1 MTEPITYDAQ
11 SFLINGERTFLT
23 AGAIHY
29 PRIPRELWADRIQK
43 AKDAGLNTLQLYF
56 FWNVHEPEEGNFV
69 FEGQADVAAF
79 LDMIAEA
86 GLYIVVRPGP
96 YICAEWDGG
105 GFPAWLYTKAGLET
119 RTFNPLYLQAVERYW
134 SRLLPLFAERQI
146 TRGGKIILCQIENE
160 LNLGGSQGHAQEL
173 YMDALIGI
181 ARKYGI
187 DVPLIT
193 CEGQFPGAIEC
204 INAHRIADRFA
215 DYRRRQPDKPLHS
228 TEFWTGWYNVWDKP
242 YDTSPAWGGGDPF
255 DPAFTERET
264 WRILAMGG
272 AGYTYYMWHGGT
284 NFGYG
289 AMYDQTTS
297 YYSTGPLSE
306 TGTLHEKFGRTRR
319 VALFAQTFKDILLNA
334 PVYDPAQHCQ
344 TLSSGV
350 LLHRREADGGK
361 LWFLENKGT
370 ERADVD
376 LSEIAEGLPHHV
388 TVPAG
393 TVRPLVLNWSI
404 GGTSMDFYAPIIT
417 HVLEAPDETI
427 IVAYD
432 PDSDPKFAA
441 TPGDPVHVRRHQTPE
456 GRTQTFLTLTPGQ
469 MDLTWFGDDGT
480 ITLGAYYLRETGEGL
495 MAELTPGTTDL
506 WKYQNGAWTPLN
518 VPDSALPPA
527 PVLEHWQSAPADE
540 EAQPDYDTSGW
551 TAMYQPMNRI
561 HLGDKSGYAWY
572 RTTLQADAAG
582 EARLTLTA
590 LADRALLLVNGEL
603 AAVSEAPAEERMAD
617 PSLTARV
624 LLNKGAN
631 TVAVLSDDM
640 GHLKGAWQF
649 KGRRLE
655 EDKKGLFGPVLRDFC
670 TPLTDWRFRPLLSWE
685 ATPEETA
692 WGSIEAAP
700 RPLRLFRAS
709 FALPSEELSVPDRE
723 VIAHLDGMGKGV
735 LYVNGINLGRYWAIN
750 GHTRYYVPKCWLRE
764 HNELVLF
771 EETDATPEGVYLAWD
786 DLAIG
791 AVIDLP
797 PAQAPTPPC

>member
-1 MTEPITYDAQ
+1 MTDSITYDAQ
-11 SFLINGERTFLT
+11 SFLLNGERTFLT

-29 PRIPRELWADRIQK
+29 PRVPRALWADRIQK
-43 AKDAGLNTLQLYF
+43 AKAAGLNALQLYF

-69 FEGQADVAAF
+69 FDGQADVAAF

-86 GLYIVVRPGP
+86 GLWVVVRPGP

-105 GFPAWLYTKAGLET
+105 GFPSWLYTKAGLET
-119 RTFNPLYLQAVERYW
+119 RTFNPLYLQAVEGYW
-134 SRLLPLFAERQI
+134 SRLLPFFAERQV
-146 TRGGKIILCQIENE
+146 TRGGKILLCQIENE
-160 LNLGGSQGHAQEL
+160 LNLGGNQGHAQEL

-181 ARKYGI
+181 ARKYGM

-204 INAHRIADRFA
+204 INAHRIADRFE

-242 YDTSPAWGGGDPF
+242 YDTAPAWGGGDPF

-289 AMYDQTTS
+289 AMYGQTTS

-306 TGTLHEKFGRTRR
+306 TGTLQKKYGRTRR
-319 VALFAQTFKDILLNA
+319 IALFAQTFADILLNA
-334 PVYDPAQHCQ
+334 PVYDPVRHCQ
-344 TLSSGV
+344 TLTSGV
-350 LLHRREADGGK
+350 LLHRRETDVGK
-361 LWFLENKGT
+361 LWFLENKGD

-388 TVPAG
+388 PVPAG
-393 TVRPLVLNWSI
+393 TVRPLVLDWSV
-404 GGTSMDFYAPIIT
+404 GGTPMDFYAPVIT
-417 HVLEAPDETI
+417 GVLEAPGETI

-432 PDSDPKFAA
+432 PDNDPKFAA

-469 MDLTWFGDDGT
+469 MDVTWFGDDGT
-480 ITLGAYYLRETGEGL
+480 VYLGAYYLRETGDGL
-495 MAELTPGTTDL
+495 SAELTPGATDL
-506 WKYQNGAWTPLN
+506 WKYQNGAWTPLPI
-518 VPDSALPPA
+518 PDTTLPAA

-540 EAQPDYDTSGW
+540 EAQPDYDTTGW
-551 TAMYQPMNRI
+551 TAMYHPMNRV

-572 RTTLQADAAG
+572 RTTLHADTDG

-603 AAVSEAPAEERMAD
+603 LAVSEAPAEERMAD

-624 LLNKGAN
+624 PLNEGEN

-655 EDKKGLFGPVLRDFC
+655 EDKKGLFGPVLRDFSS
-670 TPLTDWRFRPLLSWE
+670 PLTNWRFRSRLSWE
-685 ATPEETA
+685 AAPDEIA
-692 WGSIEAAP
+692 WGPVEDAE
-700 RPLRLFRAS
+700 RPLRYFRAS

-750 GHTRYYVPKCWLRE
+750 GHTRYYIPKCWLRE

-771 EETDATPEGVYLAWD
+771 EETDATPEDMRLAWD

-791 AVIDLP
+791 AVVSLP

>member
-1 MTEPITYDAQ
+1 LTEPITYDAQ
-11 SFLINGERTFLT
+11 SFLIHGERVFLT

-29 PRIPRELWADRIQK
+29 PRIPRALWADRIQK
-43 AKDAGLNTLQLYF
+43 AKAAGLNTLQLYF

-69 FEGQADVAAF
+69 FEGRADVAAF

-86 GLYIVVRPGP
+86 GLWVVVRPGP

-105 GFPAWLYTKAGLET
+105 GFPSWLYAKVGLET
-119 RTFNPLYLQAVERYW
+119 RTFNPLYLQAIENYW
-134 SRLLPLFAERQI
+134 SRLLPIFAERQV
-146 TRGGKIILCQIENE
+146 TRGGKILLCQIENE
-160 LNLGGSQGHAQEL
+160 LNLGGNQGHAQEL

-204 INAHRIADRFA
+204 INAHRIADRFE

-242 YDTSPAWGGGDPF
+242 LDTAPAWGGGDPF

-284 NFGYG
+284 NFGYD
-289 AMYDQTTS
+289 AMYGQTTS

-306 TGTLHEKFGRTRR
+306 TGTLHKKYGRTRR
-319 VALFAQTFKDILLNA
+319 VALFAQTFGDILLNA
-334 PVYDPAQHCQ
+334 PVYDPALHRQ
-344 TLSSGV
+344 TLASGV
-350 LLHRREADGGK
+350 LLHRREMEAGK
-361 LWFLENKGT
+361 LWFLENKGE

-388 TVPAG
+388 TVPAFS
-393 TVRPLVLNWSI
+393 VRPLVLDWSV
-404 GGTSMDFYAPIIT
+404 GGTPMDFYAPIIT
-417 HVLEAPDETI
+417 RVLEAPNETI
-427 IVAYD
+427 VVAYD

-441 TPGDPVHVRRHQTPE
+441 TPGDPVHVRRHRTPA

-469 MDLTWFGDDGT
+469 MELAWFGADGT
-480 ITLGAYYLRETGEGL
+480 VYLGAYYLRESEEGL
-495 MAELTPGTTDL
+495 VAELLPGTTDL
-506 WKYQNGAWTPLN
+506 WKYAGGAWTQLPI
-518 VPDSALPPA
+518 PDTALPAA
-527 PVLEHWQSAPADE
+527 PVLEHWQSASADE
-540 EAQPDYDTSGW
+540 EAQPGYDTTGW
-551 TAMYQPMNRI
+551 TAMYQPMNRVQ
-561 HLGDKSGYAWY
+561 LLDKSGYAWY
-572 RTTLQADAAG
+572 RTTLHSDADG
-582 EARLTLTA
+582 EATLTLTA

-603 AAVSEAPAEERMAD
+603 AAVSEAPAEERIAD

-624 LLNKGAN
+624 PLTAGEN

-655 EDKKGLFGPVLRDFC
+655 EDKKGLFGPVLRDFS
-670 TPLTDWRFRPLLSWE
+670 TPLTNWRFRPKLSWE
-685 ATPEETA
+685 IAPGEVA
-692 WGSIEAAP
+692 WGPMEDAK

-709 FALPSEELSVPDRE
+709 FALPSDELAVPDRE

-735 LYVNGINLGRYWAIN
+735 LYVNGINLGRYWAVN

-771 EETDATPEGVYLAWD
+771 EETDATPDGVRLAWD

-791 AVIDLP
+791 AAVAL
-797 PAQAPTPPC
+797 

>member
-1 MTEPITYDAQ
+1 LTEPITYDAQ
-11 SFLINGERTFLT
+11 SFLIHGERVFLT

-29 PRIPRELWADRIQK
+29 PRVPRELWADRIGK
-43 AKDAGLNTLQLYF
+43 AKAAGLNALQLYF

-105 GFPAWLYTKAGLET
+105 GFPSWLYAKSGLET
-119 RTFNPLYLQAVERYW
+119 RTFNPLYLQAVESYW
-134 SRLLPLFAERQI
+134 SRLLPIFAERQV
-146 TRGGKIILCQIENE
+146 TRGGRILLCQIENE
-160 LNLGGSQGHAQEL
+160 LNLGGGQGHAQEL

-181 ARKYGI
+181 ARKYGM

-204 INAHRIADRFA
+204 INAHRIADRFE

-242 YDTSPAWGGGDPF
+242 YDTAPAWGGGDPF

-289 AMYDQTTS
+289 AMYGQTTS

-306 TGTLHEKFGRTRR
+306 TGTLHKKYGRTRR
-319 VALFAQTFKDILLNA
+319 AALFAQTFSDILLNA
-334 PVYDPAQHCQ
+334 PVYDPAQHRR
-344 TLSSGV
+344 TLAGGV
-350 LLHRREADGGK
+350 LLHRRETDSGK
-361 LWFLENKGT
+361 LWFLENTGA

-388 TVPAG
+388 SVPAG
-393 TVRPLVLNWSI
+393 TVRPLVLDWSV
-404 GGTSMDFYAPIIT
+404 GGTVIDFYAPIIT
-417 HVLEAPDETI
+417 RVLEAPGETI

-441 TPGDPVHVRRHQTPE
+441 TPGDPVHVRRHETPE
-456 GRTQTFLTLTPGQ
+456 GRTQTFLTLTSGQ
-469 MDLTWFGDDGT
+469 MDLAWFGDDGT
-480 ITLGAYYLRETGEGL
+480 IYLGAYYLREAKDGPS
-495 MAELTPGTTDL
+495 AELTPGTTDL
-506 WKYQNGAWTPLN
+506 WKYENGAWTPLPI
-518 VPDSALPPA
+518 PDTSLPAA
-527 PVLEHWQSAPADE
+527 PVLEQWQGAPADE
-540 EAQPDYDTSGW
+540 EAQPDYDTATW
-551 TAMYQPMNRI
+551 TAMYHPMNRI
-561 HLGDKSGYAWY
+561 PLGDKAGYAWY
-572 RTTLQADAAG
+572 RTTVNAEADGQASLTLTA
-582 EARLTLTA
+582 LTLTA

-603 AAVSEAPAEERMAD
+603 VAISEAPAEERMAD

-624 LLNKGAN
+624 SLKQGEN

-640 GHLKGAWQF
+640 GRLKGAWQF

-655 EDKKGLFGPVLRDFC
+655 EEKKGLFGPVLRDFS
-670 TPLTDWRFRPLLSWE
+670 TPITNWRFRSRLSWE
-685 ATPEETA
+685 IAPHEIA
-692 WGSIEAAP
+692 WGPVEDTK
-700 RPLRLFRAS
+700 RPLRYFRAS
-709 FALPSEELSVPDRE
+709 FALPSEELAVPDRE
-723 VIAHLDGMGKGV
+723 IVAHLDGMGKGI

-771 EETDATPEGVYLAWD
+771 EETDAVPDSVRLAWD

-791 AVIDLP
+791 TVLAVS
-797 PAQAPTPPC
+797 

>member
-43 AKDAGLNTLQLYF
+43 AKAAGLNTLQLYF

-173 YMDALIGI
+173 YMEALIGI

-456 GRTQTFLTLTPGQ
+456 GWTQTFLTLTPGQ

-631 TVAVLSDDM
+631 TVAVLSDNM

-655 EDKKGLFGPVLRDFC
+655 EDKKGLFGPVLRDLC

-723 VIAHLDGMGKGV
+723 IIAHLDGMGKGV

-797 PAQAPTPPC
+797 PAQPQ

>member
-11 SFLINGERTFLT
+11 SFLIHGERVFLT

-29 PRIPRELWADRIQK
+29 PRVPRELWADRIQK
-43 AKDAGLNTLQLYF
+43 AKAAGLNTLQLYF

-105 GFPAWLYTKAGLET
+105 GFPSWLYTKAGLET
-119 RTFNPLYLQAVERYW
+119 RTFNPLYLQAVENYW
-134 SRLLPLFAERQI
+134 SRLLPIFVERQV

-160 LNLGGSQGHAQEL
+160 LNLGGNQGHAQEL
-173 YMDALIGI
+173 YMEALIGI
-181 ARKYGI
+181 ARKYGM

-204 INAHRIADRFA
+204 INAHKIADRFE

-242 YDTSPAWGGGDPF
+242 YDTAPAWGGGDPF

-284 NFGYG
+284 NFGYD
-289 AMYDQTTS
+289 AMYGQTTS

-306 TGTLHEKFGRTRR
+306 TGTLQKKYGRTRR
-319 VALFAQTFKDILLNA
+319 VALFAQTFQDILLNA
-334 PVYDPAQHCQ
+334 PVYDPALHRQ
-344 TLSSGV
+344 TLAGGV
-350 LLHRREADGGK
+350 LLHRRETDAGK
-361 LWFLENKGT
+361 LWFLENKGG

-376 LSEIAEGLPHHV
+376 LSEIAAGLPHRI

-393 TVRPLVLNWSI
+393 TVRPLVLDWSV
-404 GGTSMDFYAPIIT
+404 GGTPMDFYAPIIT
-417 HVLEAPDETI
+417 RVLEAPGETI

-441 TPGDPVHVRRHQTPE
+441 TPGDPVHVRRHETPE

-469 MDLTWFGDDGT
+469 MDLTWFGEDGT
-480 ITLGAYYLRETGEGL
+480 VSLGAYYLRQTEDGSE
-495 MAELTPGTTDL
+495 AELAPGTTDL
-506 WKYQNGAWTPLN
+506 WKYKNGAWTPVP
-518 VPDSALPPA
+518 VPDTALPAA
-527 PVLEHWQSAPADE
+527 PFLEHWQSAPADE
-540 EAQPDYDTSGW
+540 EAQSGYDTTGW
-551 TAMYQPMNRI
+551 TAMYHPMNRVQ
-561 HLGDKSGYAWY
+561 LGDKSGYAWY
-572 RTTLQADAAG
+572 RTTLHAEAEG
-582 EARLTLTA
+582 EATLALTA

-603 AAVSEAPAEERMAD
+603 VAVSEAPAEERRND
-617 PSLTARV
+617 PFLAARV
-624 LLNKGAN
+624 SLRQGEN
-631 TVAVLSDDM
+631 TIAVLSDDM

-655 EDKKGLFGPVLRDFC
+655 EDKKGLFGPVLRDFS
-670 TPLTDWRFRPLLSWE
+670 TPLTIWRFRSRLSWE
-685 ATPEETA
+685 IAPDEIA
-692 WGSIEAAP
+692 WGPVEDAP

-709 FALPSEELSVPDRE
+709 FALPSEELAVPDRE
-723 VIAHLDGMGKGV
+723 IIAHLDGMGKGV

-750 GHTRYYVPKCWLRE
+750 GHTRYYIPKCWLRE

-771 EETDATPEGVYLAWD
+771 EETGATPDGVRLAWD
-786 DLAIG
+786 DLAAG
-791 AVIDLP
+791 AVVPL
-797 PAQAPTPPC
+797 